1 MRTML
6 KSLVALASLT
16 VATTAFAADG
26 ATTGPHGETPT
37 PAASLTLTPQQED
50 EIKAGKFTAALV
62 WHEMSEYTNAVNS
75 GAHDEFKRLGIEVV
89 AQTDAGFDAA
99 RQKSDVE
106 TVLAKKPSIIV
117 SLPVD
122 PATAAAVYD
131 PARAAGVKLAF
142 VDNSP
147 AGYEQGKDYVTIVSD
162 DLFQMG
168 NKAAVAMADALGKK
182 GKVGYIFHDADF
194 YVTNQRDGAFKKTVE
209 QDYPEMKIVAEAGM
223 ADPARAEEIAQGMIT
238 QHPDLDGIYVTWAE
252 PALSVLST
260 LRAAGNSH
268 TRIVTLDLNE
278 PAALDMVKSGN
289 VAALVADEAY
299 NIGVT
304 VARAAAGSLVGQEVQ
319 PFLVVDSL
327 AVTKDNVADG
337 WKKSLNQDVPATK
350 PRRRIM
356 FAQTSDVI
364 YPDIKM
370 KSSAASLKP

>member
-1 MRTML
+1 MSAMF
-6 KSLVALASLT
+6 KGFALAASMLAST
-16 VATTAFAADG
+16 AAFAAEG
-26 ATTGPHGETPT
+26 ATTGPHGEKPT
-37 PAASLTLTPQQED
+37 PANSVVLSPAEEQK
-50 EIKAGKFTAALV
+50 IKDGKFTAALV

-75 GAHDEFKRLGIEVV
+75 GAQDEFKRLGIEVV

-106 TVLAKKPSIIV
+106 TVLAKQPSIIV

-122 PATAAAVYD
+122 PATAATVYD
-131 PARAAGVKLAF
+131 PARAAGAKLAF

-147 AGYEQGKDYVTIVSD
+147 AGYEHGKDYVTIVSD

-194 YVTNQRDGAFKKTVE
+194 YVTNQRDRAFKATIE
-209 QDYPEMKIVAEAGM
+209 QDYPEMKVVAEAGM
-223 ADPARAEEIAQGMIT
+223 ADPARAEEIAQGLIT
-238 QHPDLDGIYVTWAE
+238 QNPDLDGIYVTWAE

-260 LRAAGNSH
+260 LRGAGNSH
-268 TRIVTLDLNE
+268 TKIVTLDLNE
-278 PAALDMVKSGN
+278 PAALDMVKGGN

-304 VARAAAGSLVGQEVQ
+304 VARAAAGSLVGKPAE

-327 AVTKDNVADG
+327 AVTKDTVADG
-337 WKKSLNQDVPATK
+337 WKKSLNKDVPAS
-350 PRRRIM
+350 I
-356 FAQTSDVI
+356 ADA
-364 YPDIKM
+364 M
-370 KSSAASLKP
+370 K